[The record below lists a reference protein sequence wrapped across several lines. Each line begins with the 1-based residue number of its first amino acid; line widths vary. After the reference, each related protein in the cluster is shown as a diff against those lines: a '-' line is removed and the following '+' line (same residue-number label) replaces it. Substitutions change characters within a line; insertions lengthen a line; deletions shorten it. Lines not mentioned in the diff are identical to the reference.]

1 MWFDEYNPNAPVRR
15 PSGLGQ
21 AGLQQGGFGQ
31 AGLPGGS
38 GQQQAFQPGS
48 VKALRARREQEQQQQ
63 QQAPKKN
70 FFQDNISTAG
80 GIGGALAGAAGGAA
94 IGSVVPGLGTIIG
107 GLIGSVVGG
116 AGGSGAGQLAENA
129 ITGEQDLG
137 KGVLQETLM
146 GGLFSAPPIR
156 GAKAVFGAGKALAG
170 GAGGQVAKQAAETAL
185 TQPGMLAGL
194 GQSLRGGARG
204 VEVGVKSSGARLT
217 PQKAKEINSFL
228 ENTVKVKGST
238 AAKQSEGLERFIAD
252 RNAQLTSAIE
262 KSNRTLTGAEK
273 RTLAD
278 NLQKNF
284 NNTILSPNPRQSQIL
299 NDTVVRVR
307 QSPDVKTLDDFRKIV
322 DGQINFNRT
331 ASSVEP
337 GAEQVWRLIRGD
349 LTDAVAGRVGS
360 AKSIKTDLSKAF
372 DAQDLLLSK
381 ATGGFGQ
388 FPTTLGTVPLPRS
401 ATQTVQN
408 LGGRAAGTIDNIA
421 SNRLVTAPVQQIGGR
436 MLTGTNQG
444 EAQALEDTLMQNQQF
459 GGQPLGGQ
467 DTNQL
472 SGVQGQFGGQG
483 GFDQMGGQQQSQNP
497 YPQENL
503 LFDLQRDPANAQAYI
518 QQFQQLQEIFA
529 PAQQGTE
536 LSQTALTQIDSLDNS
551 LLNLDFVERVLQEN
565 QGAFD
570 PIRGRLASLNPYD
583 DTANKINQASL
594 VAAQNIG
601 RALEGGKLT
610 DNDIARYQRALPNIN
625 DTPDQAQNK
634 IDELRRLVT
643 LQKQNYVGLQDQF
656 GGGGNTLQDAL
667 MNAQQGGF

>member
-1 MWFDEYNPNAPVRR
+1 MWFDEFDPNAPIRK

-21 AGLQQGGFGQ
+21 AGFSAQSSMAQSGPR
-31 AGLPGGS
+31 PGS
-38 GQQQAFQPGS
+38 LAYLRSMQQQNTQQP
-48 VKALRARREQEQQQQ
+48 
-63 QQAPKKN
+63 QAPKKN

-137 KGVLQETLM
+137 KGVLQETLL

-156 GAKAVFGAGKALAG
+156 GAKAAFGAGKALAG

-194 GQSLRGGARG
+194 GQSLRGGSRG
-204 VEVGVKSSGARLT
+204 VETGVKSSGARLT

-284 NNTILSPNPRQSQIL
+284 NNTILSPNPRQSQIIS
-299 NDTVVRVR
+299 DTVLRIR

-360 AKSIKTDLSKAF
+360 AKSIKTDLSRAF

-388 FPTTLGTVPLPRS
+388 FPTTLGTIPLPRS
-401 ATQTVQN
+401 ATQTAQN
-408 LGGRAAGTIDNIA
+408 LAGRAAGTIDNIA

-444 EAQALEDTLMQNQQF
+444 DAPQPLEDTLMQNQQF
-459 GGQPLGGQ
+459 GGQPFGGQ
-467 DTNQL
+467 DPNQL
-472 SGVQGQFGGQG
+472 GGMQGQFGGQG
-483 GFDQMGGQQQSQNP
+483 GFDQMGGQQSQNP

-634 IDELRRLVT
+634 INELRRLVT
-643 LQKQNYVGLQDQF
+643 LQKQNYVGLQGQF

-667 MNAQQGGF
+667 MQAQQGGF

>member
-1 MWFDEYNPNAPVRR
+1 MWFDEFDPNAPIRK

-21 AGLQQGGFGQ
+21 AGFSAQSSMAQSGPRPGSLAYLQ
-31 AGLPGGS
+31 S
-38 GQQQAFQPGS
+38 MQQQNTQQP
-48 VKALRARREQEQQQQ
+48 
-63 QQAPKKN
+63 QAPKKN

-137 KGVLQETLM
+137 KGVLQETLL

-156 GAKAVFGAGKALAG
+156 GAKAAFGAGKALAG

-360 AKSIKTDLSKAF
+360 AKSIKTDLSRAF

-388 FPTTLGTVPLPRS
+388 FPTTLGTIPLPRS

-444 EAQALEDTLMQNQQF
+444 DAPQPLEDTLMQNQQF
-459 GGQPLGGQ
+459 GGQPFGGQ
-467 DTNQL
+467 DPNQL
-472 SGVQGQFGGQG
+472 GGMQGQFGGQG
-483 GFDQMGGQQQSQNP
+483 GFDQMGGQQSQNP

-536 LSQTALTQIDSLDNS
+536 LSQTALTQINSLDNS
-551 LLNLDFVERVLQEN
+551 LLNLDFVERVFQEN

-634 IDELRRLVT
+634 INELRRLVT
-643 LQKQNYVGLQDQF
+643 LQKQNYVGLQGQF

-667 MNAQQGGF
+667 MQAQQGGF

>member
-31 AGLPGGS
+31 AGFPGGS

-48 VKALRARREQEQQQQ
+48 VRALRARREQEQQQQ
-63 QQAPKKN
+63 QPQAPKKN

-137 KGVLQETLM
+137 KGVLQETLL

-156 GAKAVFGAGKALAG
+156 GAKAAFGAGKALAG

-204 VEVGVKSSGARLT
+204 VETGVKSGGSRLT
-217 PQKAKEINSFL
+217 SQKAKDINDFL

-252 RNAQLTSAIE
+252 RNAQLTAAIE
-262 KSNRTLTGAEK
+262 KSNRTLTAAEK
-273 RTLAD
+273 RTLID

-284 NNTILSPNPRQSQIL
+284 NKNVLSKNPRQQKIL
-299 NDTVVRVR
+299 DDTIIRIR
-307 QSPDVKTLDDFRKIV
+307 QSKDVKELDAIRKTA
-322 DGQINFNRT
+322 DGEINFNRS

-337 GAEQVWRLIRGD
+337 GAEQVYRLIRGD
-349 LTDAVAGRVGS
+349 LTDAVGTRVAS
-360 AKSIKTDLSKAF
+360 SSSLKKDLSRAF

-388 FPTTLGTVPLPRS
+388 FPTTLGTIPLPRS

-408 LGGRAAGTIDNIA
+408 LAGRAAGTIDNIA

-444 EAQALEDTLMQNQQF
+444 EAPQALEDTLMQNQQF
-459 GGQPLGGQ
+459 GGQQFGGQ
-467 DTNQL
+467 DPNQL
-472 SGVQGQFGGQG
+472 GEMQGQFGGQG
-483 GFDQMGGQQQSQNP
+483 GFDQTSAQQSQNP

-583 DTANKINQASL
+583 ETANKINQASL

-625 DTPDQAQNK
+625 DTPD
-634 IDELRRLVT
+634 
-643 LQKQNYVGLQDQF
+643 
-656 GGGGNTLQDAL
+656 
-667 MNAQQGGF
+667 